1 MWNLKVLFFSAIP
14 SVVSTQAAA
23 QLVGTEPASCSKWRE
38 VNSGPKLDYVSTKRN
53 NEARPVNIEPA
64 PALCSKQREVDPG
77 ANIGYISTD
86 VSHHIVGQPVNTEPV
101 PTSSSKRRSDLG
113 EAVDNSTNIFK
124 MDREQK
130 ISHFKICELTTQLAG
145 SEVQIEKLKR
155 QAREQSEV
163 EKNHWRL

>member
-113 EAVDNSTNIFK
+113 EDYYLDYLLSLELRDSTVRCGLRISASWLP
-124 MDREQK
+124 QK
-130 ISHFKICELTTQLAG
+130 NRRMRK
-145 SEVQIEKLKR
+145 K
-155 QAREQSEV
+155 
-163 EKNHWRL
+163 